1 VVGVRRAARGKL
13 PHCDDLVILL
23 ADEEDARR
31 LVEVRNDLAVPALEG
46 GEPHRVERAEG
57 HSGPQGI
64 KVDRRQAAADAIRLR
79 RADPTKAQM
88 RPYEPS
94 VEVVGASAPGAFA
107 S

>member
-1 VVGVRRAARGKL
+1 LFGHDEQPLTIVKRR
-13 PHCDDLVILL
+13 DS
-23 ADEEDARR
+23 
-31 LVEVRNDLAVPALEG
+31 LAVGPLEHASA
-46 GEPHRVERAEG
+46 HRIERAEG
-57 HSGPQGI
+57 DSGPQGI

-79 RADPTKAQM
+79 RADPTKAQR